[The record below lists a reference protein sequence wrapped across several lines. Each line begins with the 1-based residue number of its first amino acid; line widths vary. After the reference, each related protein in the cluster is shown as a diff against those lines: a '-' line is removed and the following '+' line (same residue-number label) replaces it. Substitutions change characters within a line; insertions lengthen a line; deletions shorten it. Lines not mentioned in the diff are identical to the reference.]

1 MPDDNTQMTPSIPPV
16 DPTVASVVA
25 DDSSNSQSS
34 APVEGPSE
42 PTPTPTPTSVPEEP
56 VSNTVVTPTIPS
68 DEPDTSAPATFSDN
82 HSIHAEVASKI
93 AASKNV
99 LIALSSDPSVD
110 EMAAAIGLSL
120 FLDKIGKRATA
131 IYSGSTPNALEFLK
145 PEDTFEPTADTLQ
158 DFVIALN
165 KDKADHLRYK
175 LDGDYVKIYITP
187 YKTRLAESDLEFSY
201 GDFNVDL
208 VLALDVANGIDL
220 DSALREHG
228 RIMHDAVIINITTG
242 KPGKFGEI
250 EWSEKSASS
259 VSEMIANLLY
269 EIKDAKIE
277 KEEATAFLTGI
288 VAATN
293 RFSNATTTPET
304 MQLASKLMESGANQ
318 QLVSQNITPDVDN
331 EMGAVNLN
339 DDKGTKTKDTDPTKL
354 DIQHDSEDPIDESK
368 VVNDSITEKEST
380 LLDDLKAAEAGL
392 AGAGAEVVTPEKD
405 HNTLTIENN
414 KEIESTAGPEK
425 SVVPTPE
432 ESSLETSEEDQ
443 APEVEAPE
451 APAETPTETPA
462 EQPSTPETEPSETS
476 LNSEAPSTSEDESLK
491 KSLDEAAAQFLTEP
505 TPLSDDLETP
515 SEEEPLKL
523 ATKEKVIEPTSDL
536 SAIGTGNPEDN
547 KYGQMLEDAL
557 ESSGADSTASNP
569 AVASTPNVPE
579 SPEINGVPEMNYM
592 PMPGEE
598 ILPPPPTPPIDMSNM
613 SAPAPD
619 MSLPP
624 TEPIA
629 PAAPT
634 PEPTPEPL
642 GAQPAMQDQVYNPQA
657 ADPGAFKIPGM

>member
-1 MPDDNTQMTPSIPPV
+1 
-16 DPTVASVVA
+16 
-25 DDSSNSQSS
+25 
-34 APVEGPSE
+34 
-42 PTPTPTPTSVPEEP
+42 
-56 VSNTVVTPTIPS
+56 
-68 DEPDTSAPATFSDN
+68 
-82 HSIHAEVASKI
+82 
-93 AASKNV
+93 
-99 LIALSSDPSVD
+99 
-110 EMAAAIGLSL
+110 
-120 FLDKIGKRATA
+120 
-131 IYSGSTPNALEFLK
+131 
-145 PEDTFEPTADTLQ
+145 
-158 DFVIALN
+158 
-165 KDKADHLRYK
+165 
-175 LDGDYVKIYITP
+175 
-187 YKTRLAESDLEFSY
+187 
-201 GDFNVDL
+201 
-208 VLALDVANGIDL
+208 
-220 DSALREHG
+220 
-228 RIMHDAVIINITTG
+228 
-242 KPGKFGEI
+242 
-250 EWSEKSASS
+250 
-259 VSEMIANLLY
+259 MIANLLY